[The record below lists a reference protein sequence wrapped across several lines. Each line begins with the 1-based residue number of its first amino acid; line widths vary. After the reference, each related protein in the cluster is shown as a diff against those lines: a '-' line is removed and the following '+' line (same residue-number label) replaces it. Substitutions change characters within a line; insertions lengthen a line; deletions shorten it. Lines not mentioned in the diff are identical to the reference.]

1 MRRELIILALAILI
15 GWALMYATAMFVSA
29 SWWPLAGVFATWER
43 SDRAFLVY
51 LVVTIAFLSWLA
63 SMAFAALTKQKTP

>member
-1 MRRELIILALAILI
+1 MSKLTILALAILT

-51 LVVTIAFLSWLA
+51 LVVVIGWLSWLA
-63 SMAFAALTKQKTP
+63 TLAFAALTKKKTS